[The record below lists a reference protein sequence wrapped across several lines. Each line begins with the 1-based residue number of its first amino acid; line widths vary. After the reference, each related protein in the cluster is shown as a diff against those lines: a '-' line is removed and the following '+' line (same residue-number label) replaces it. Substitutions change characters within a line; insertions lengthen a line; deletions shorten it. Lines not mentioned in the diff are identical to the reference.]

1 MPGIKKNFAYN
12 SFLTVSNYIINL
24 ILFPYC
30 ARVLGV
36 ERFGTTTFVQ
46 NVVEYFVFFSMM
58 GITHIGV
65 REIAKQKGKRNISQC
80 YSSLLVLN
88 LIYTAISLLV
98 FVPLVFLIDRF
109 IELKTLFLLGA
120 VNILFST
127 FKVEWLFR
135 GIEDF
140 RYITIRNIV
149 IKVVYVLSV
158 FVFVNSSDDYALFYC
173 LTVLMTV
180 ANATI
185 NYVYSRHIVNFTL
198 KGITPFKYLK
208 SSLSLGVYSILTSM
222 YTTFNVIYLG
232 MVWNDVQVG
241 YYTTAIKLYTVIVGF
256 YSAFT
261 GVMLPRLSSILSN
274 DDEKQ
279 YMMLLDKSF
288 SLFYTIAIPCI
299 AILVV
304 LAPEVITLLAGHQYE
319 ASINMS
325 RIVIPVLFFV
335 GLGQILAFQVL
346 IPRGMDKATLQASIV
361 GAVVGVAFNLWLTSV
376 YGAIGT
382 CITVLMTEVCVTLF
396 YLIVSVRRKVL
407 IFNLSMLIKHLT
419 LGIPYVAICYL
430 LHWYFDE
437 NIVIVPLL
445 SIALCFAW
453 FLYSQKYIIH
463 NEMVT
468 ETISSINKRFF
479 SSK

>member
-1 MPGIKKNFAYN
+1 MPEIKKNFAYN

-65 REIAKQKGKRNISQC
+65 REIAKQNGKDEISQC

-88 LIYTAISLLV
+88 LIYTFISLLV
-98 FVPLVFLIDRF
+98 FLPLVFLINRF

-135 GIEDF
+135 GLEDF
-140 RYITIRNIV
+140 RYITLRNII
-149 IKVVYVLSV
+149 IKVIYVASV
-158 FVFVNSSDDYALFYC
+158 FLFVNSSHDYALFYL

-180 ANATI
+180 ANAAI
-185 NYVYSRHIVNFTL
+185 NYVYSRHIVTFTL
-198 KGITPFKYLK
+198 KGINPFKYLK

-261 GVMLPRLSSILSN
+261 GVMMPRLSSILSKN
-274 DDEKQ
+274 DEKQ
-279 YMMLLDKSF
+279 YTKLLEKSF

-304 LAPEVITLLAGHQYE
+304 LSPEVITLLAGQQYG
-319 ASINMS
+319 ASILMS

-346 IPRGMDKATLQASIV
+346 IPKGMDKATLQASIV
-361 GAVVGVAFNLWLTSV
+361 GAIVGVIFNLWLTSA

-382 CITVLMTEVCVTLF
+382 CITVLMTEVCVTVF
-396 YLIVSVRRKVL
+396 YLIISMRKRVL
-407 IFNLSMLIKHLT
+407 VFNPPMLVKHLIA
-419 LGIPYVAICYL
+419 GVPYVIICYI
-430 LHWYFDE
+430 LHWCLDG
-437 NIVIVPLL
+437 NIVTVPL
-445 SIALCFAW
+445 IAIVLCFAW
-453 FLYSQKYIIH
+453 FLYSQIYIIH

-468 ETISSINKRFF
+468 ETIHSINKRFS